1 MKSKS
6 MRQEWRK
13 ELKSIERMLNEQKKF
28 EAAALKK
35 AREEFASLIKGYN
48 VEVRKLEKRAAILKG
63 RLHS

>member
-35 AREEFASLIKGYN
+35 ARAEFASILKGYD